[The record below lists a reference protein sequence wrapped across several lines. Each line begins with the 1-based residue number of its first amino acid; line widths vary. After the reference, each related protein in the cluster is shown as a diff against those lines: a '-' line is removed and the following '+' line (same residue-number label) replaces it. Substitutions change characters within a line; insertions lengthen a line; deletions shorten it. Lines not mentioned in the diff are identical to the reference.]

1 MNNDDI
7 TLTIQKGGMHEFEKT
22 GVYPEYLIFH
32 SGKLKKSWRIKQ
44 KQKNQAGVL
53 RYGREVVYNYMIR
66 DEICKIQSVENGV
79 PVSDWIEVEN
89 VMFMLCD

>member
-1 MNNDDI
+1 MNTEDI
-7 TLTIQKGGMHEFEKT
+7 TLTISKGGMLEFEKT

-32 SGKLKKSWRIKQ
+32 SDKIKKSWRIKQ
-44 KQKNQAGVL
+44 KYKNQAGVL
-53 RYGREVVYNYMIR
+53 RSGEEVIYNYMIR

-89 VMFMLCD
+89 VMFMMCD